1 MLPSQSRA
9 DGFRNALLVARRE
22 FRVRVRSRSFVLST
36 LLLAA
41 VAGVAGLAPIAV
53 TALDRG
59 AVVRIAVASPDPA
72 LAGLGAKTLDAVL
85 NGPVAVDPTAAQP
98 YRIAAV
104 PDEAAARAD
113 VVAGRLDGLLVVG
126 RNAANQLDF
135 RYVTRAPSG
144 RQAILFRIL
153 TVAVA
158 TSVRAGEAQG
168 LVHSYVV
175 EGVGPATP
183 VPGETETERTSRA
196 ILATMLAVVIVITS
210 VTYGMWV
217 ATAVVEEKASR
228 VIEVLLRAAAP
239 GELLAGKVLGVGAAG
254 LTQMVAIVAAGLIA
268 VALEGPIGALAL
280 GAGLAPPIGGFTPG
294 LLAAFLLFFVLGF
307 SLSALLY
314 AAAGALV
321 SRQDDVQQVALP
333 MILVSF
339 VGYFAAVAATSTPD
353 ASWVAPLSWV
363 PLVSPYLMMTR
374 LASGPVALWEVG
386 LASALL
392 VAAAI
397 LALRLAVRLYSAG
410 VLRAGQR
417 LTLRSA
423 LGLPG
428 SGSRRRA

>member
-1 MLPSQSRA
+1 MLSQDRA

-22 FRVRVRSRSFVLST
+22 FRVRVRSRAFALST

-41 VAGVAGLAPIAV
+41 VAGLMGLAPIAV
-53 TALDRG
+53 TAMDRG

-72 LAGLGAKTLDAVL
+72 LAGLGARTLDAVL
-85 NGPVAVDPTAAQP
+85 NGSVAIDPTASVP
-98 YRIAAV
+98 YRIVVASDA
-104 PDEAAARAD
+104 PTARAD
-113 VVAGRLDGLLVVG
+113 VAAGRLDGLLVVT

-144 RQAILFRIL
+144 RQAILFQIL

-175 EGVGPATP
+175 EGVGAAAPA
-183 VPGETETERTSRA
+183 PGETEAERTSRA

-239 GELLAGKVLGVGAAG
+239 GELLAGKVIGVGAAG
-254 LTQMVAIVAAGLIA
+254 LTQMIAIVAAGLTA
-268 VALEGPIGALAL
+268 LALEGPISALVLGTGA
-280 GAGLAPPIGGFTPG
+280 APPIGGFTPG

-307 SLSALLY
+307 GLSALLY

-339 VGYFAAVAATSTPD
+339 VGYFAAVAATATPD

-374 LASGPVALWEVG
+374 LATGPVPVWEVG

-392 VAAAI
+392 VAASI
-397 LALRLAVRLYSAG
+397 LALRLAIRLYAAG

-423 LGLPG
+423 LGLRPAG
-428 SGSRRRA
+428 PRRRA